1 MPSFYTAKITGA
13 DQVMLL
19 CIGKP
24 VSVKQ
29 VIIICFPFDYLTEWH
44 FSVYCPKNTIYICFL
59 VLLVWVTSINKIF
72 ISISRI

>member
-19 CIGKP
+19 RIGKP
-24 VSVKQ
+24 VFVKQ
-29 VIIICFPFDYLTEWH
+29 IILIFFPFDYLTEQH

-59 VLLVWVTSINKIF
+59 ALLV
-72 ISISRI
+72 